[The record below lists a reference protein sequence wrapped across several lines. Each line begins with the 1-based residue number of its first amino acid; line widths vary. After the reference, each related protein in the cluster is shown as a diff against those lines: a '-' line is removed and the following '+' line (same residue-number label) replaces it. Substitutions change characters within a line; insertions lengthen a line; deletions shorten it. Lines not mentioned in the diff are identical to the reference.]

1 MIKIIIEG
9 NPFTVNKQYCTRK
22 GSRKIML
29 SREAQGYGDNIA
41 WQAKKQFM
49 KISRTPLKEN
59 LEVTYHYYF
68 PRTYVNK
75 KIDHLNFNKLL
86 NDRFNQIVWEDDSQI
101 KISHHYTKF
110 TCEEPCTEILIKII

>member
-49 KISRTPLKEN
+49 KLSRTPLKEN
-59 LEVTYHYYF
+59 LEVTYYYYF
-68 PRTYVNK
+68 PTKNK
-75 KIDHLNFNKLL
+75 KIDHLNYNKLL
-86 NDRFNQIVWEDDSQI
+86 NDRFNQIVWDDDRQI
-101 KISHHYTKF
+101 KISHHYTMF
-110 TCEEPCTEILIKII
+110 DSANPRTEILIKII